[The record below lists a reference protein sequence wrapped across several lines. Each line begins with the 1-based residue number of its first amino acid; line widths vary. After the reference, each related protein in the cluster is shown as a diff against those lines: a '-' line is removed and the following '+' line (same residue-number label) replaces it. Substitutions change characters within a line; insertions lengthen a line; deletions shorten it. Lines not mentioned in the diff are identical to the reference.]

1 MNGLRQ
7 RIQGGGPEQVPRER
21 HVDARGVL
29 DDDAVV
35 FFNFRPDRAREI
47 TRAIVDADFDGFV
60 RARAPKVSFV
70 CMTEYDPSID
80 APIAFPKTFPEN
92 VLADVLSAAGLR
104 QYHIAETEKYA
115 HVTFFLNGGIEAE
128 KEGEQRTIIAS
139 PKVATYDLQPEM
151 SEPAVAHTLA
161 AAIENDEAD
170 VYIVNFANP
179 DMVGH
184 TGVIPAAVSAIEAV
198 DAGVAKV
205 VEAVKAKG
213 GFALVTADH
222 GNADKMIADDGTPH
236 TAHTTALV
244 PFALADGTGAG
255 LKLNGEQGALCDIA
269 PTLLAALGMESPK
282 EFTGRSLLA

>member
-1 MNGLRQ
+1 MQASYDNDVTD
-7 RIQGGGPEQVPRER
+7 EFVVPGAL
-21 HVDARGVL
+21 DGRGVL
-29 DDDAVV
+29 DGDAVV

-70 CMTEYDPSID
+70 CMTEYDPSIN

-151 SEPAVAHTLA
+151 SEPAVADTLA

-170 VYIVNFANP
+170 AYIVNFANP

-184 TGVIPAAVSAIEAV
+184 TGVIPAAVAAIEAV

-213 GFALVTADH
+213 GL
-222 GNADKMIADDGTPH
+222 
-236 TAHTTALV
+236 
-244 PFALADGTGAG
+244 
-255 LKLNGEQGALCDIA
+255 ALCYRRPRQCRQNDRRQWH
-269 PTLLAALGMESPK
+269 AAYGPYDGARSVRS
-282 EFTGRSLLA
+282 GRWHRCWPQA